1 MEKRKIIEFPNI
13 YKTSFFM
20 LLKIGGMKMK
30 STGMVRAVDKMGRV
44 VIPKEIRRQLKVE
57 NDVDSFEIYM
67 DDDKVILKKYQPTC
81 IFCDSL
87 ADSVEFGGYNV
98 CKDCI
103 EKLYAIKDKAE

>member
-1 MEKRKIIEFPNI
+1 
-13 YKTSFFM
+13 
-20 LLKIGGMKMK
+20 MK

-87 ADSVEFGGYNV
+87 ADSVEFGGHNV

>member
-1 MEKRKIIEFPNI
+1 
-13 YKTSFFM
+13 
-20 LLKIGGMKMK
+20 MK
-30 STGMVRAVDKMGRV
+30 STGMLRAVDKMGRV

-67 DDDKVILKKYQPTC
+67 DGDKVVLKKYQPTC

-98 CKDCI
+98 CTDCI
-103 EKLYAIKDKAE
+103 EKLYNMKDKAE

>member
-1 MEKRKIIEFPNI
+1 
-13 YKTSFFM
+13 
-20 LLKIGGMKMK
+20 MKMK
-30 STGMVRAVDKMGRV
+30 STGMVGAVDKMGGV

>member
-1 MEKRKIIEFPNI
+1 
-13 YKTSFFM
+13 
-20 LLKIGGMKMK
+20 MK

-67 DDDKVILKKYQPTC
+67 DNDKVILKKYQPTC

-103 EKLYAIKDKAE
+103 EKLYTIKDNAE